1 MMRLIFM
8 GTPEFAV
15 PALNALVQN
24 KHEIL
29 CVYTQ
34 PPRPAGRGKKH
45 KISSVHKYADN
56 LDIPV
61 KSPPRLNT
69 KEVINEILGVKPDLI
84 IVVAYGQIL
93 PEEILKIPRLGCL
106 NIHASLLPRW
116 RGAAPIHRAI
126 MSGDQ
131 HTGVS
136 IMNMDLGLDTG
147 PIIKKEIVPILSND
161 TANTLSEKLAIIGS
175 EMLIEVLANF
185 TGENIEQSKSGITYA
200 KKIDKSETKIDW
212 SLSAHEIDYF
222 IRGLSHSPGA
232 WTIHNGTRL
241 KLLLC
246 KVINDQGPVGKI
258 TKDGVVFC
266 GKKAIRI
273 LNIQRQGKAIQ
284 DWSSFIRGYKIS
296 SHEFLG

>member
-1 MMRLIFM
+1 MRLIFM

-29 CVYTQ
+29 SVYTQ

-45 KISSVHKYADN
+45 KISSVHKCADN
-56 LDIPV
+56 LDLLV

-69 KEVINEILGVKPDLI
+69 KEIVNEILEVNPDLI
-84 IVVAYGQIL
+84 VVVAYGQIL
-93 PEEILKIPRLGCL
+93 PEEILKIPRFGCL

-126 MSGDQ
+126 MSGDK

-147 PIIKKEIVPILSND
+147 PIIKKETVPILSND
-161 TANTLSEKLAIIGS
+161 TTSSLSEKLANIGS
-175 EMLIEVLANF
+175 EILIEVIANF
-185 TGENIEQSKSGITYA
+185 TGENIKQSENGITYA
-200 KKIDKSETKIDW
+200 NKIQKSETKIDW
-212 SLSAHEIDYF
+212 SLSAEEIDYF
-222 IRGLSHSPGA
+222 IRGLSHTPGA

-241 KLLLC
+241 KLLLSEI
-246 KVINDQGPVGKI
+246 INDQGPVGQI
-258 TKDGVVFC
+258 TQEGVVFC
-266 GKKAIRI
+266 GENAIRI
-273 LNIQRQGKAIQ
+273 LNIQRPGKLMQ
-284 DWSSFIRGYKIS
+284 DWSSFIRGYKINS
-296 SHEFLG
+296 YDVLG

>member
-1 MMRLIFM
+1 MRLIFM

-29 CVYTQ
+29 SVYTQ

-45 KISSVHKYADN
+45 KISSVHKCADN
-56 LDIPV
+56 LDLLV

-69 KEVINEILGVKPDLI
+69 KEIVNEISEVNPDLI
-84 IVVAYGQIL
+84 VVVAYGQIL
-93 PEEILKIPRLGCL
+93 PEEILKIPRFGCL

-126 MSGDQ
+126 MSGDK

-161 TANTLSEKLAIIGS
+161 TTSSLSEKLANIGS
-175 EMLIEVLANF
+175 EILIEVIANF
-185 TGENIEQSKSGITYA
+185 TGENIKQSESGITYA
-200 KKIDKSETKIDW
+200 NKIQKSETKIDW
-212 SLSAHEIDYF
+212 SLTAEEIDYF
-222 IRGLSHSPGA
+222 IRGLSHTPGA

-241 KLLLC
+241 KLLLSEI
-246 KVINDQGPVGKI
+246 INDQGPVGQI
-258 TKDGVVFC
+258 TQEGVVFC
-266 GKKAIRI
+266 GENAIRI
-273 LNIQRQGKAIQ
+273 LNIQRPGKLMQ
-284 DWSSFIRGYKIS
+284 DWSSFIRGYKINS
-296 SHEFLG
+296 YDVLS